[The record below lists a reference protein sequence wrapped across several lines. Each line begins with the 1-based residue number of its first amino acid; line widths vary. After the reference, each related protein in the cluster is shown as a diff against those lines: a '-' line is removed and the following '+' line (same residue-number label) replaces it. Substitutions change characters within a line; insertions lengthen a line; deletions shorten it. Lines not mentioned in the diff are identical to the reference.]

1 MKSENLIKGIWALFR
16 TLRFITRLFR
26 SAIFLFIL
34 ATALGIG
41 LVKTSLSLAALTA
54 QVATLTA
61 NAATSA
67 TTYKKQMAK
76 AVSKEKAKARL
87 KRLMVAVPV
96 IGTGAAVAFEAN
108 AMNNWLEENPSKT
121 SSDYGCKVASS
132 SVEVMD
138 DVLAELPKRVRPSK
152 DFLISKM
159 PKCDKLVTEE

>member
-1 MKSENLIKGIWALFR
+1 MFR

-67 TTYKKQMAK
+67 TMHKKQMAN
-76 AVSKEKAKARL
+76 AVSKEKAKARI
-87 KRLMVAVPV
+87 KRLIVAVPV
-96 IGTGAAVAFEAN
+96 IGTFAAVALEAN
-108 AMNNWLEENPSKT
+108 AMNNWLEANPTKT
-121 SSDYGCKVASS
+121 SSDYGCEVVSS

-138 DVLAELPKRVRPSK
+138 DVLAELPRRVRPSK
-152 DFLISKM
+152 GFLISKM
-159 PKCDKLVTEE
+159 AKCEKVVTEE